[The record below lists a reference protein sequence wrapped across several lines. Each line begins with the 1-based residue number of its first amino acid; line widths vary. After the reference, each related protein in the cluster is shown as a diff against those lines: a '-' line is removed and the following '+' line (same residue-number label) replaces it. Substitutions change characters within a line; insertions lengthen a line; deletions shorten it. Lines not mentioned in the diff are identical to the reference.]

1 MPQRMWKAL
10 SQPAKIIIPLFIG
23 LCFPWMSRASFMVRW
38 LLIVM
43 LLNACLGIKFSGLK
57 VRFYHWYLLAANL
70 MIGVLAWLLA
80 CHFCGGNTEVA
91 KAVFFTA
98 ISPTATAAP
107 VVIGFLGGNVA
118 TVLMGFLISDLGIS
132 LFLIGLLPVVTGQM
146 DWRFV
151 NEVFLNIALVMALPV
166 FLSRV
171 LLHFWPWLAD
181 FAKYKIG
188 PHALWA
194 WSVML
199 LILGGMA
206 RTTFDRQEVSA
217 LAILLQIG
225 CATLAICVLNFL
237 LGWLIGPRRYKLES
251 SQLLGQKNTSFT
263 IYLAITFASPVAALG
278 PLFYILWHNSW
289 NAIQMFQF
297 EKRRQRRAA
306 FFSSVGTRAGQDNI
320 SSGTNYTF
328 K

>member
-1 MPQRMWKAL
+1 MWKAL

-23 LCFPWMSRASFMVRW
+23 LCCPWMASAKFMVRW
-38 LLIVM
+38 LLVIM

-57 VRFYHWYLLAANL
+57 MRLYHWYLLAANL
-70 MIGVLAWLLA
+70 VIGVLAWLIA
-80 CHFCGGNTEVA
+80 CWICGGNTEVA

-98 ISPTATAAP
+98 ISPMATAAP
-107 VVIGFLGGNVA
+107 VVIAFLGGNVA
-118 TVLMGFLISDLGIS
+118 TVLMGFLISDIGIS
-132 LFLIGLLPVVTGQM
+132 LFLIGLLPLVTGQLKW
-146 DWRFV
+146 DFV
-151 NEVFLNIALVMALPV
+151 NEVFLNIAFVMALPV

-181 FAKYKIG
+181 FAKYKIA

-194 WSVML
+194 WSIML
-199 LILGGMA
+199 LILGGVA
-206 RTTFDRQEVSA
+206 RTTFDEQEVSA
-217 LAILLQIG
+217 VSIMLQIG
-225 CATLAICVLNFL
+225 CATLAVCILNFL
-237 LGWLIGPRRYKLES
+237 IGWLIGPRRCKLES

-297 EKRRQRRAA
+297 EKRRQRKAA
-306 FFSSVGTRAGQDNI
+306 RFLPSPAPADHAGAEHI
-320 SSGTNYTF
+320 TS
-328 K
+328 

>member
-1 MPQRMWKAL
+1 MWKAL
-10 SQPAKIIIPLFIG
+10 GQPAKIIIPFFIG
-23 LCFPWMSRASFMVRW
+23 LCCPWMSHADFMVRW

-43 LLNACLGIKFSGLK
+43 LLNACLGIRLSGLR
-57 VRFYHWYLLAANL
+57 VRLYHWYLLAANL
-70 MIGVLAWLLA
+70 VIGVVAWLVA
-80 CHFCGGNTEVA
+80 CWLCGGNTDVA

-107 VVIGFLGGNVA
+107 VVISFLGGNVA
-118 TVLMGFLISDLGIS
+118 TVLMGFLISDLGVS
-132 LFLIGLLPVVTGQM
+132 LALIGLLPVVTGQM

-181 FAKYKIG
+181 FAKRKIA

-206 RTTFDRQEVSA
+206 RTTFDSQEINAVS
-217 LAILLQIG
+217 ILVQIG
-225 CATLAICVLNFL
+225 SATLFICVLNFFT
-237 LGWLIGPRRYKLES
+237 GWLIGSRRCKLET

-289 NAIQMFQF
+289 NAIQMFQY
-297 EKRRQRRAA
+297 EKRMQRKAA
-306 FFSSVGTRAGQDNI
+306 RLNPGVRHATS
-320 SSGTNYTF
+320 
-328 K
+328 

>member
-1 MPQRMWKAL
+1 MWKAL

-23 LCFPWMSRASFMVRW
+23 LCCPWMHHASFMVRW

-57 VRFYHWYLLAANL
+57 VRLYHWYLLAANL
-70 MIGVLAWLLA
+70 AIGVLAWLIA
-80 CHFCGGNTEVA
+80 RYFCGGNTEVA

-107 VVIGFLGGNVA
+107 VVIAFLGGNVA
-118 TVLMGFLISDLGIS
+118 TVLMGFLISDVGIS
-132 LFLIGLLPVVTGQM
+132 LFLIGLLPVVTGQLKW
-146 DWRFV
+146 DFV

-181 FAKYKIG
+181 FAKYRIA

-206 RTTFDRQEVSA
+206 RTTFDSQQDGSA
-217 LAILLQIG
+217 PATLLRIG
-225 CATLAICVLNFL
+225 CATLAVCVLNFL
-237 LGWLIGPRRYKLES
+237 LGWIIGPRRYKLES

-306 FFSSVGTRAGQDNI
+306 FSRVTPGTRAGVQRI
-320 SSGTNYTF
+320 SS
-328 K
+328 

>member
-1 MPQRMWKAL
+1 MWKAL

-23 LCFPWMSRASFMVRW
+23 LCCPWMAKAEFMVRW
-38 LLIVM
+38 LLVVM
-43 LLNACLGIKFSGLK
+43 LLNACLGIRFSGLK
-57 VRFYHWYLLAANL
+57 VRLYHWYLLAANL
-70 MIGVLAWLLA
+70 VIGVLAWLLA
-80 CHFCGGNTEVA
+80 VWLRGGDFGDDVA
-91 KAVFFTA
+91 MAVFFTA

-107 VVIGFLGGNVA
+107 VVISFLGGNVA

-132 LFLIGLLPVVTGQM
+132 LSLIGLLPLVTGKM
-146 DWRFV
+146 NWDFV
-151 NEVFLNIALVMALPV
+151 YVVFLNIALVMALPV

-181 FAKYKIG
+181 FAKRRIA

-199 LILGGMA
+199 LILGGVA
-206 RTTFDRQEVSA
+206 RTTFDRQGIDAVS
-217 LAILLQIG
+217 ILLQIG
-225 CATLAICVLNFL
+225 SATLAICVLNFL
-237 LGWLIGPRRYKLES
+237 TGWLIGPRRYKLES

-263 IYLAITFASPVAALG
+263 IYLAITFASPIAALG

-297 EKRRQRRAA
+297 EKRRQCRAA
-306 FFSSVGTRAGQDNI
+306 LSHVPASGPAGARRI
-320 SSGTNYTF
+320 SS
-328 K
+328 

>member
-1 MPQRMWKAL
+1 MWKAL

-23 LCFPWMSRASFMVRW
+23 LCCPWMHHASFMVRW

-57 VRFYHWYLLAANL
+57 VRLYHWYLLAANL
-70 MIGVLAWLLA
+70 AIGVLAWLLA
-80 CHFCGGNTEVA
+80 RYFCGSNTEVA

-107 VVIGFLGGNVA
+107 VVIAFLGGNVA
-118 TVLMGFLISDLGIS
+118 TVLMGFLISDVGIS
-132 LFLIGLLPVVTGQM
+132 LCLIGLLPLVTDKM

-151 NEVFLNIALVMALPV
+151 NEVFLNIALVMELPV

-181 FAKYKIG
+181 FAKYKIA

-206 RTTFDRQEVSA
+206 RTTFDSRQDGSA
-217 LAILLQIG
+217 LATLLQIG
-225 CATLAICVLNFL
+225 CTTLAVCILNFL
-237 LGWLIGPRRYKLES
+237 LGWIIGPRRYKLES

-297 EKRRQRRAA
+297 EKRRQRKAA
-306 FFSSVGTRAGQDNI
+306 FSHAAPDAHPGGRRI
-320 SSGTNYTF
+320 SS
-328 K
+328 

>member
-1 MPQRMWKAL
+1 MWKAL

-23 LCFPWMSRASFMVRW
+23 LCCPWMAKAEFMVRW
-38 LLIVM
+38 LLVVM

-57 VRFYHWYLLAANL
+57 VRLYHWYLLAANL
-70 MIGVLAWLLA
+70 VIGVLAWLIA
-80 CHFCGGNTEVA
+80 CYFCGGNTEVA

-107 VVIGFLGGNVA
+107 VVIAFLGGNVA
-118 TVLMGFLISDLGIS
+118 TVLMGFLISDIGIS
-132 LFLIGLLPVVTGQM
+132 VFLIGLLPIVTGKM
-146 DWRFV
+146 NWDFV
-151 NEVFLNIALVMALPV
+151 YVVFQNIAFVMAMPV

-181 FAKYKIG
+181 FAKHKIA

-199 LILGGMA
+199 LILGGLA
-206 RTTFDRQEVSA
+206 RKTFDKQEISA
-217 LAILLQIG
+217 VTILLQIG

-237 LGWLIGPRRYKLES
+237 FGWIVGPRRCKLES

-263 IYLAITFASPVAALG
+263 IYLAITFASPIAALG

-297 EKRRQRRAA
+297 EKRRQRKAA
-306 FFSSVGTRAGQDNI
+306 HFISAGLRDTHTEAKHI
-320 SSGTNYTF
+320 TP
-328 K
+328 

>member
-1 MPQRMWKAL
+1 MWKAL

-23 LCFPWMSRASFMVRW
+23 LCCPWMAKAEFMVRW
-38 LLIVM
+38 LLVVM

-57 VRFYHWYLLAANL
+57 VRLYHWYLLAANL
-70 MIGVLAWLLA
+70 VIGVAAWLIA
-80 CHFCGGNTEVA
+80 CWLCGGNTEVA

-107 VVIGFLGGNVA
+107 VVIAFLGGNGA

-151 NEVFLNIALVMALPV
+151 QEVFLNIAFVMALPV

-181 FAKYKIG
+181 FAKYKIA

-206 RTTFDRQEVSA
+206 RTTFDKQEVSA
-217 LAILLQIG
+217 VVILLQIG
-225 CATLAICVLNFL
+225 SATLAVCILNFL
-237 LGWLIGPRRYKLES
+237 LGWIIGPRRCKLES

-289 NAIQMFQF
+289 NAIQMFQY
-297 EKRRQRRAA
+297 EKRRQRRSAC
-306 FFSSVGTRAGQDNI
+306 FLSSSAPASGAGA
-320 SSGTNYTF
+320 GHPTH
-328 K
+328 